1 MEGDSGKEVA
11 LWLLNSLCTSAK
23 REVEVAL
30 LILTVLTEKTS
41 VYFSLDKI
49 SVFQTA
55 IVKGHNRNSYE
66 YKNCTTDPYSG
77 KITSVLFHFIYL
89 GFDGSYPKAELQI
102 IFKSKG

>member
-1 MEGDSGKEVA
+1 MSHLYRGPTGLTLEGDSGKEVA
-11 LWLLNSLCTSAK
+11 LWLLTSLCTSAK

-77 KITSVLFHFIYL
+77 K
-89 GFDGSYPKAELQI
+89 
-102 IFKSKG
+102 